1 MKSSSSIS
9 RKTTLSKKDL
19 EKQKLIEEKEKE
31 AEVLQQF
38 VETFEKPN
46 TGLKTFV
53 KGTTINGPVGGSI
66 LFAKS
71 PHLQPVKLRI
81 FERRLSRTW
90 QDRTI
95 RSKNFALIV

>member
-9 RKTTLSKKDL
+9 RKSNLSKKDL

-66 LFAKS
+66 LFETAS
-71 PHLQPVKLRI
+71 ASGRS
-81 FERRLSRTW
+81 LS
-90 QDRTI
+90 DD
-95 RSKNFALIV
+95 